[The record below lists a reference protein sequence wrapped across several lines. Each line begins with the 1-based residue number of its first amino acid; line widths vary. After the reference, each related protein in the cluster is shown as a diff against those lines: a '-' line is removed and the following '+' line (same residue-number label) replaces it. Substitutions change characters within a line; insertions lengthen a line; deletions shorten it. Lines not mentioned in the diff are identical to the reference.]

1 MKGLIAH
8 TCAVFPVGTRGVQL
22 EALARSP
29 LWRMG
34 KDYNHA
40 TGDGVGSFLN
50 VHEPPTLSSRDD
62 GIALEPFMVV
72 TSEPGYYEPGVFG
85 IRLENMM
92 TVVKSAEEGFLTF
105 EPLTLVPFDRTL
117 IDLAQLSDAEI
128 DWINRYHDK
137 VFDALSP
144 LLDEA
149 SLQDWLQEKTRP
161 LGENG

>member
-1 MKGLIAH
+1 
-8 TCAVFPVGTRGVQL
+8 
-22 EALARSP
+22 
-29 LWRMG
+29 
-34 KDYNHA
+34 
-40 TGDGVGSFLN
+40 
-50 VHEPPTLSSRDD
+50 
-62 GIALEPFMVV
+62 
-72 TSEPGYYEPGVFG
+72 
-85 IRLENMM
+85 MM

-105 EPLTLVPFDRTL
+105 EPLTLVPFNRTL